1 MTSRRPRSLEI
12 EGLNHGSAPI
22 PMGARV
28 GNLIF
33 TSGISGKDP
42 KTGQLAAGAQAQ
54 AFHAFENLRLVLE
67 NGGATMADVG
77 QITVLTVDDSLRD
90 VVNAEWLRHFP
101 DPHDRPARHTTVQA
115 LRGGALLQ
123 LMAVAV
129 VPDSLILPRDETP
142 HDH

>member
-1 MTSRRPRSLEI
+1 MTLRRPRSLEI

-28 GNLIF
+28 GNMIF
-33 TSGISGKDP
+33 TSGIAGKDP
-42 KTGQLAAGAQAQ
+42 STGKLAEGAQAQ
-54 AFHAFENLRLVLE
+54 AFHAFENLRLLLA

-77 QITVLTVDDSLRD
+77 QVTVLTADESLRD
-90 VVNAEWLRHFP
+90 VINTEWLRHFP

-123 LMAVAV
+123 LIAIAAV
-129 VPDSLILPRDETP
+129 PE
-142 HDH
+142 HG